1 MREYLNT
8 ENENITRN
16 QVQNDTE
23 QDSLQKH
30 ESEED
35 SKSKIYSTEE
45 QKNSNRIFKSATPK
59 YTVDWYVKW
68 FSSVVLICAISIRSA
83 QINPLLDL
91 ILSFTGMVG
100 WTYVSIVWKD
110 SSTIQR
116 DKCRQG
122 REVPWGCK
130 EVNST
135 GNFSEVFSKLPDILS
150 SLLDPLVYPHRICP
164 SKNQMRDN
172 L

>member
-23 QDSLQKH
+23 QNKLQRR
-30 ESEED
+30 ENAED

-83 QINPLLDL
+83 QVNPLLDL

-110 SSTIQR
+110 RALILLNGIAT
-116 DKCRQG
+116 
-122 REVPWGCK
+122 VLLA
-130 EVNST
+130 T
-135 GNFSEVFSKLPDILS
+135 GLLS
-150 SLLDPLVYPHRICP
+150 HFAA
-164 SKNQMRDN
+164 
-172 L
+172 